1 MKAKTAQ
8 ATKIILALEDGA
20 ELTALDALR
29 KFDCFRLAARVSD
42 LRNEGYDIRTR
53 MVEIDSGKKIAQYFL
68 AR

>member
-8 ATKIILALEDGA
+8 ATLILRALAQGHK
-20 ELTALDALR
+20 LTAVDALM
-29 KFDCFRLAARVSD
+29 KFDCFRLAARISD

-53 MVEIDSGKKIAQYFL
+53 MIQLDTGKKVAQYFL